1 MQPIERDSEG
11 VVALILR
18 GPPDRLEE
26 AVMRVRSVQGV
37 RLVLRKDGTGED
49 YFLIKRVKGQ
59 NVIGLG

>member
-1 MQPIERDSEG
+1 VKAMNSEG

-26 AVMRVRSVQGV
+26 AVLRARSVQGV
-37 RLVLRKDGTGED
+37 RLVLRKDGTADE

-59 NVIGLG
+59 NVVGMG

>member
-1 MQPIERDSEG
+1 MGAGDSEA

-26 AVMRVRSVQGV
+26 AVLRVRSVQGV
-37 RLVLRKDGTGED
+37 RLVLRKDGSADE

-59 NVIGLG
+59 NVVGMG

>member
-1 MQPIERDSEG
+1 VKAANSEG

-26 AVMRVRSVQGV
+26 AVMRARSVQGV

>member
-1 MQPIERDSEG
+1 MNSEG

-26 AVMRVRSVQGV
+26 AVLRARSVQGV
-37 RLVLRKDGTGED
+37 RLVLRKDGTADE

-59 NVIGLG
+59 NVVGMG